1 MAVVP
6 VEGRRD
12 LRHGIGVLG
21 FAAIVCAVATGCG
34 ASHGVAARPRS
45 ASVHAQPPP
54 SRSGDPTSRQ
64 RVLLGHSVDG
74 RPIYAVKVGDLDNER
89 SVLVVGDIH
98 GNESAGIPVAQA
110 LASSPPSRESLM
122 IVIKDLN
129 PDGVTAGIRQN
140 ADGVDLNRNFPYR
153 WRRLGS
159 PGDLQY
165 SGPHPLSEPE
175 ARIAH
180 SLILRARPRVTIW
193 FHQPLALVDES
204 GGSISVERRFSRLS
218 GLPLHRLTRYPGSA
232 AGWQNHRLPGT
243 TAFVVE
249 LPAGRL
255 SAAGIARY
263 AFAVRALS
271 RS

>member
-1 MAVVP
+1 MAFPGQRRRGRGIGRIGLAAAACAAAVAGCGGTHSPGPQPSHPLAAKANNRPRAARDRLSRRRVYLGRS
-6 VEGRRD
+6 VEGRR
-12 LRHGIGVLG
+12 
-21 FAAIVCAVATGCG
+21 
-34 ASHGVAARPRS
+34 
-45 ASVHAQPPP
+45 
-54 SRSGDPTSRQ
+54 
-64 RVLLGHSVDG
+64 
-74 RPIYAVKVGDLDNER
+74 IYAVKFGDLDNPR

-98 GNESAGIPVAQA
+98 GNESAGIPVARTI
-110 LASSPPSRESLM
+110 ASSRPRPESLI

-129 PDGVTAGIRQN
+129 PDGVAAGTRQN
-140 ADGVDLNRNFPYR
+140 ARGVDLNRNFPHR
-153 WRRLGS
+153 WRPLGS

-165 SGPHPLSEPE
+165 PGPHPLSEPE

-193 FHQPLALVDES
+193 FHQPLGLVDES
-204 GGSISVERRFSRLS
+204 GGGISIERRFSQLT
-218 GLPLHRLTRYPGSA
+218 GLPLRRLTRYPGSA

-255 SAAGIARY
+255 SSAGVARY
-263 AFAVRALS
+263 ATAVRTLS